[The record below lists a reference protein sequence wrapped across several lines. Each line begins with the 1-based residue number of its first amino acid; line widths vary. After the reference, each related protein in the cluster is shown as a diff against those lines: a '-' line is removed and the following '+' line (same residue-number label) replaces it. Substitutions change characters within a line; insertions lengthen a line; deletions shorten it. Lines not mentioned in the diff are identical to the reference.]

1 MLNDQEKNK
10 FTIIK
15 KLENGEITRKEA
27 ADELKI
33 SLRQVDRLRINYRN
47 YGEKGF
53 IHKNK
58 GKIPVNKLNRNLI
71 DKLESFF
78 PLSYSDTNVFLK
90 SSS

>member
-33 SLRQVDRLRINYRN
+33 SLRQVDRLRINYLV
-47 YGEKGF
+47 KKALF
-53 IHKNK
+53 I
-58 GKIPVNKLNRNLI
+58 KIKVK
-71 DKLESFF
+71 
-78 PLSYSDTNVFLK
+78 YQ
-90 SSS
+90 